1 MDKLKPPH
9 ELKIAGGN
17 LADRWERFL
26 ERFRWYLAAVGEDGS
41 EDKKKVAILSTLAGA
56 EAQEVF
62 LTFTYEPAKAPVGDQ
77 PAVPAETAE
86 QFRESS
92 PSSACRENT
101 SFTSDTCFTP
111 EYKVKMRRYIVLPR
125 T

>member
-41 EDKKKVAILSTLAGA
+41 EDKKKVAILLTVAGA
-56 EAQEVF
+56 EAQKCFVHSR
-62 LTFTYEPAKAPVGDQ
+62 TNPQTAVGNQ

-86 QFRESS
+86 QFNTVVRKFTEFCVPRKNVIYERYVFHTRET
-92 PSSACRENT
+92 R
-101 SFTSDTCFTP
+101 
-111 EYKVKMRRYIVLPR
+111 
-125 T
+125 

>member
-41 EDKKKVAILSTLAGA
+41 EDKKKVAILLTVAGA

-62 LTFTYEPAKAPVGDQ
+62 RTFTYEPAKAAVGNQ
-77 PAVPAETAE
+77 HS
-86 QFRESS
+86 REKVHRVLRAAKKRHLRAIRVSH
-92 PSSACRENT
+92 PNT
-101 SFTSDTCFTP
+101 
-111 EYKVKMRRYIVLPR
+111 R
-125 T
+125 

>member
-41 EDKKKVAILSTLAGA
+41 EGKIEEGCHLV
-56 EAQEVF
+56 
-62 LTFTYEPAKAPVGDQ
+62 EPRGIWSECPSPECPSRNAP
-77 PAVPAETAE
+77 TA
-86 QFRESS
+86 
-92 PSSACRENT
+92 
-101 SFTSDTCFTP
+101 
-111 EYKVKMRRYIVLPR
+111 
-125 T
+125 

>member
-41 EDKKKVAILSTLAGA
+41 EDKK
-56 EAQEVF
+56 
-62 LTFTYEPAKAPVGDQ
+62 
-77 PAVPAETAE
+77 
-86 QFRESS
+86 
-92 PSSACRENT
+92 N
-101 SFTSDTCFTP
+101 
-111 EYKVKMRRYIVLPR
+111 
-125 T
+125 